1 MPRRRLSPTPREM
14 ALAYEYEYTPAFA
27 KWQRLLSPEQYE
39 IAEVRTLV
47 ASVGR
52 CCSRRP
58 LYRPSGR
65 PSWAVRRWRAPK
77 RIRAF
82 GQMRGPGQV
91 CGALCAAL
99 DRGLT
104 HRIAMCLSIRG
115 SRECATFFG
124 DLLRQSGL

>member
-65 PSWAVRRWRAPK
+65 PSPPSLILTASSESLSRQGSDGGDSWPGK
-77 RIRAF
+77 RL
-82 GQMRGPGQV
+82 P
-91 CGALCAAL
+91 
-99 DRGLT
+99 
-104 HRIAMCLSIRG
+104 
-115 SRECATFFG
+115 SRNTW
-124 DLLRQSGL
+124 